1 MHDRGRGVRAM
12 KDIGRSPLVKLFLTS
27 YEDFRVRLRRR
38 LGSEE
43 LANDVLHETYLRVD
57 RMVDTP
63 DIAQPNAY
71 LYRMALNIAADRRQA
86 DARLLTGDEIEELL
100 QVSDEA
106 LDPARVVGGQKELQT
121 LLKALY
127 ELPARRRRIFIAAR
141 LEEAPHLEISQRFRY
156 FHPHGGEGNQGGAGA
171 LCPAPGKKSHSAVRS
186 RRGKTVLRVE
196 TRPFHECVCA

>member
-1 MHDRGRGVRAM
+1 M
-12 KDIGRSPLVKLFLTS
+12 KDSGRSPLVKLFLTS
-27 YEDFRVRLRRR
+27 YEDFKVRLRRR

-57 RMVDTP
+57 RMVDTQE
-63 DIAQPNAY
+63 IAQPNAY

-127 ELPARRRRIFIAAR
+127 ELPARRRKIFIAAR
-141 LEEAPHLEISQRFRY
+141 LEEAPHLEISQRFGISTRMVEKEIKAALGHCALRLERKVIQR
-156 FHPHGGEGNQGGAGA
+156 FGPGAGK
-171 LCPAPGKKSHSAVRS
+171 PS
-186 RRGKTVLRVE
+186 
-196 TRPFHECVCA
+196 

>member
-1 MHDRGRGVRAM
+1 MHSRGRGVRAM
-12 KDIGRSPLVKLFLTS
+12 KDSGRSPLVKLFLTS
-27 YEDFRVRLRRR
+27 YEDFKVRLRRR

-57 RMVDTP
+57 RMVDTQE
-63 DIAQPNAY
+63 IAQPNAY

-106 LDPARVVGGQKELQT
+106 LDPARVVGGQKELQI

-141 LEEAPHLEISQRFRY
+141 LEEAPHLEISQRFGISTRMVEKEIKAALGHCALRLERKVIQR
-156 FHPHGGEGNQGGAGA
+156 FGPGAGK
-171 LCPAPGKKSHSAVRS
+171 PS
-186 RRGKTVLRVE
+186 
-196 TRPFHECVCA
+196 

>member
-1 MHDRGRGVRAM
+1 MHNRGRGVGAM
-12 KDIGRSPLVKLFLTS
+12 KDTGRSPLVKLFLSS
-27 YEDFRVRLRRR
+27 YEDFKSRLRKR

-57 RMVDTP
+57 RMVDTQ

-86 DARLLTGDEIEELL
+86 DARLLTGDEVEELL
-100 QVSDEA
+100 HVSDEA
-106 LDPARVVGGQKELQT
+106 LDPARVVGGQRELQV

-141 LEEAPHLEISQRFRY
+141 LEEAPHLEISQRFGISTRMVEKEIKAALGHCALRLERKVIQR
-156 FHPHGGEGNQGGAGA
+156 FGPGAGK
-171 LCPAPGKKSHSAVRS
+171 PS
-186 RRGKTVLRVE
+186 
-196 TRPFHECVCA
+196 

>member
-1 MHDRGRGVRAM
+1 M
-12 KDIGRSPLVKLFLTS
+12 KETGRSPMVKLFLTS
-27 YEDFRVRLRRR
+27 YEDFKVRLRRR

-57 RMVDTP
+57 RMVDTQ

-71 LYRMALNIAADRRQA
+71 LYRMALNIAADRRQS
-86 DARLLTGDEIEELL
+86 DARLLTGSEIEELL

-106 LDPARVVGGQKELQT
+106 QDPARVVGGQKELQV

-141 LEEAPHLEISQRFRY
+141 LEEAPHLEISQRFGISTRMVEKEIKAALGHCALRLERKVIQR
-156 FHPHGGEGNQGGAGA
+156 FGPGAGK
-171 LCPAPGKKSHSAVRS
+171 PS
-186 RRGKTVLRVE
+186 
-196 TRPFHECVCA
+196 

>member
-1 MHDRGRGVRAM
+1 MHSRGRGVRAM
-12 KDIGRSPLVKLFLTS
+12 KEIGRSPLVKLFLTS
-27 YEDFRVRLRRR
+27 YEDFKVRLRRR

-57 RMVDTP
+57 RMVDTQE
-63 DIAQPNAY
+63 IAQPNAY

-86 DARLLTGDEIEELL
+86 DARLLTGDEVEELL

-106 LDPARVVGGQKELQT
+106 QDPARVVGGQKELQI

-141 LEEAPHLEISQRFRY
+141 LEEAPHLEISQRFGISTRMVEKEVKAALGHCALRLERKVIQR
-156 FHPHGGEGNQGGAGA
+156 FGPGAGK
-171 LCPAPGKKSHSAVRS
+171 PS
-186 RRGKTVLRVE
+186 
-196 TRPFHECVCA
+196 

>member
-1 MHDRGRGVRAM
+1 M

-27 YEDFRVRLRRR
+27 YEDFRVRLLRR

-57 RMVDTP
+57 RMVGTP

-106 LDPARVVGGQKELQT
+106 LDPARVVGGQMELQT

-141 LEEAPHLEISQRFRY
+141 LEEAPHLEISQRFGISTRMVEKEIKAALGHCALRLERKVIQR
-156 FHPHGGEGNQGGAGA
+156 FGPGAGK
-171 LCPAPGKKSHSAVRS
+171 PS
-186 RRGKTVLRVE
+186 
-196 TRPFHECVCA
+196 

>member
-1 MHDRGRGVRAM
+1 M
-12 KDIGRSPLVKLFLTS
+12 KDTGRSPLVKLFLSS
-27 YEDFRVRLRRR
+27 YEDFKSRLRKR

-57 RMVDTP
+57 RMVDTQ

-86 DARLLTGDEIEELL
+86 DARLLTGDEVEELL
-100 QVSDEA
+100 HVSDEA
-106 LDPARVVGGQKELQT
+106 LDPARVVGGQRELQV

-141 LEEAPHLEISQRFRY
+141 LEEAPHLEISQRFGISTRMVEKEIKAALGHCALRLERKVIQR
-156 FHPHGGEGNQGGAGA
+156 FGPGAGK
-171 LCPAPGKKSHSAVRS
+171 PS
-186 RRGKTVLRVE
+186 
-196 TRPFHECVCA
+196 

>member
-1 MHDRGRGVRAM
+1 M
-12 KDIGRSPLVKLFLTS
+12 KDTGRSPMVKLFLTS
-27 YEDFRVRLRRR
+27 YEDFKVRLRRR

-57 RMVDTP
+57 RMVDTQ

-71 LYRMALNIAADRRQA
+71 LYRMALNIAADRRQS
-86 DARLLTGDEIEELL
+86 DARLLTGSEIEELL

-106 LDPARVVGGQKELQT
+106 QDPARVVGGQKELQV

-141 LEEAPHLEISQRFRY
+141 LEEAPHLEISQRFGISTRMVEKEIKAALGHCALRLERKVIQR
-156 FHPHGGEGNQGGAGA
+156 FGPGAGK
-171 LCPAPGKKSHSAVRS
+171 PS
-186 RRGKTVLRVE
+186 
-196 TRPFHECVCA
+196 

>member
-1 MHDRGRGVRAM
+1 MHNRGRGARAM

-57 RMVDTP
+57 RMVDTS

-141 LEEAPHLEISQRFRY
+141 LEEAPHLEISQRFGISTRMVEKEIKAALGHCALRLERKVIQR
-156 FHPHGGEGNQGGAGA
+156 FGPGAGK
-171 LCPAPGKKSHSAVRS
+171 PS
-186 RRGKTVLRVE
+186 
-196 TRPFHECVCA
+196 

>member
-1 MHDRGRGVRAM
+1 M
-12 KDIGRSPLVKLFLTS
+12 KDSGRSPLVKLFLIS
-27 YEDFRVRLRRR
+27 YEDFKVRLRRR

-57 RMVDTP
+57 RMIDTQE
-63 DIAQPNAY
+63 IAQPNAY

-86 DARLLTGDEIEELL
+86 DARLLTGDEVEELL

-141 LEEAPHLEISQRFRY
+141 LEEAPHLEISQRFGISTRMVEKEIKAALGHCALRLERKVIQR
-156 FHPHGGEGNQGGAGA
+156 FGPGAGK
-171 LCPAPGKKSHSAVRS
+171 PS
-186 RRGKTVLRVE
+186 
-196 TRPFHECVCA
+196 

>member
-1 MHDRGRGVRAM
+1 M
-12 KDIGRSPLVKLFLTS
+12 KDSGRSPLVKLFLTS

-57 RMVDTP
+57 RMVDTQG
-63 DIAQPNAY
+63 IAQPNAY

-141 LEEAPHLEISQRFRY
+141 LEEAPHLEISQRFGISTRMVEKEIKAALGHCAQRLERKVIQR
-156 FHPHGGEGNQGGAGA
+156 FGPGAGK
-171 LCPAPGKKSHSAVRS
+171 PS
-186 RRGKTVLRVE
+186 
-196 TRPFHECVCA
+196 

>member
-1 MHDRGRGVRAM
+1 M
-12 KDIGRSPLVKLFLTS
+12 KDSGRSSLVKLFLTS
-27 YEDFRVRLRRR
+27 YEDFKVRLRRR

-57 RMVDTP
+57 RMVDTQE
-63 DIAQPNAY
+63 IAQPNAY

-141 LEEAPHLEISQRFRY
+141 LEEAPHLEISQRFGISTRMVEKEIKAALGHCALRLERKVIQR
-156 FHPHGGEGNQGGAGA
+156 FGPGAGK
-171 LCPAPGKKSHSAVRS
+171 PS
-186 RRGKTVLRVE
+186 
-196 TRPFHECVCA
+196 